1 MTNIQSLH
9 QRRALKQKNRET
21 SNKRMD
27 EACDWIT
34 KIDRKLSRRE
44 VNSLRNWLQ
53 LDKNN
58 LTQFMEVAKIW
69 DKSLELNR
77 LADIF
82 PQETISQKPISNWAK
97 SIAASF
103 VLVISISLVQV
114 MDNLT
119 TGTKQLAVVETDSNR
134 ILETKIGE
142 SHQYKL
148 SDGSE
153 IVLNTGTLAEVHF
166 TPELRS
172 IDLKKG
178 EIHIDVAHDKS
189 RPLQVKV
196 GDKIIQAVGT
206 AFNIQVKDQ
215 LIELI
220 VTDGEVIVKE
230 ILSLSFSDIQKS
242 ETDLNIINTTLT
254 MTTKPINDT
263 LMSVSKGEK
272 IDLSMQ
278 GIVKEKVIKV
288 QPIEIVASLSWRQG
302 NLVFRGESL
311 QEAMDEISR
320 YSNIHIQLDNDPK
333 LEKIQ
338 IAGMFKTGDIDGLL
352 GMLKTNFDIDYEHK
366 ANDTIYL
373 KLASIN

>member
-44 VNSLRNWLQ
+44 LNSLRNWLQ

-82 PQETISQKPISNWAK
+82 PQETISQKPKSNWAK
-97 SIAASF
+97 TIAASF

-119 TGTKQLAVVETDSNR
+119 TGTEQLAVVETDSNR
-134 ILETKIGE
+134 TLETKIGE

-373 KLASIN
+373 KFASTN